1 MGTADVGP
9 SPPAGG
15 LPRGT
20 RILFVADGRSPIA
33 RNWIEHFVGRGD
45 EVHLVSTFPCEAGSL
60 RLAGLHI
67 LPVAFARFAG
77 GNVGRG
83 RAGAAAGGARGLT
96 RKLRARAVSAAFPT
110 VFGWLG
116 PATLGSHARRLRELV
131 RQIRPEVVHAMR
143 IPYEGM
149 VAAEAL
155 AGTAYPLV
163 VSVWGNDLELWA
175 ERYPLVGRFT
185 RRALERAT
193 ALHPDCARDL
203 HLAGRWGW
211 NPERPA
217 AVLPGNGGIRRD
229 VFHPG
234 PPDAEVAR
242 RHGLPPGGPLVL
254 NARGFRAY
262 VRNDTFFRAIP
273 RVLER
278 RPDVVFAAVGMQGD
292 PRAERWVR
300 DLGIGRAVRLLPRV
314 EPEEMAPLFRLAAAA
329 VSPSEFDGTPNTLL
343 ESMACGAFPVSGD
356 IASVREWVQ
365 DGVNGL
371 LFPPDAPRALADAT
385 LRALE
390 DEGLRLQAGE
400 RNQVLIRD
408 RADHAA
414 SMARAEALYMAA
426 MRAAGGPA
434 AP

>member
-1 MGTADVGP
+1 
-9 SPPAGG
+9 
-15 LPRGT
+15 
-20 RILFVADGRSPIA
+20 VADGRSPIA
-33 RNWIEHFVGRGD
+33 RSWIEHFVARGD

-60 RLAGLHI
+60 RLAGLHV

-83 RAGAAAGGARGLT
+83 AAAAAAPGGAAALT
-96 RKLRARAVSAAFPT
+96 RKLRARAVAAAFPT
-110 VFGWLG
+110 VFGWLA

-131 RQIRPEVVHAMR
+131 RQVQPEVVHALR
-143 IPYEGM
+143 IPYEGI

-185 RRALERAT
+185 RRALARAT

-203 HLAGRWGW
+203 HLAERWGW
-211 NPERPA
+211 NPERPS

-242 RHGLPPGGPLVL
+242 RHGLPVDGPVVL

-278 RPDVVFAAVGMQGD
+278 RPDVVFAAVGMRGD
-292 PRAERWVR
+292 PRAERWLR
-300 DLGIGRAVRLLPRV
+300 DLGIGHAVRLLPRV
-314 EPEEMAPLFRLAAAA
+314 EPEEMAPLFRLSAAA

-343 ESMACGAFPVSGD
+343 EAMACGAFPVSGD

-371 LFPPDAPRALADAT
+371 LFPPGDPRALADAT
-385 LRALE
+385 LRALG
-390 DEGLRLQAGE
+390 DEGLRRRAGE
-400 RNQVLIRD
+400 RNEVLIRE

-414 SMARAEALYMAA
+414 SMARAEALYVAA
-426 MRAAGGPA
+426 VRGAGGPA

>member
-1 MGTADVGP
+1 
-9 SPPAGG
+9 
-15 LPRGT
+15 
-20 RILFVADGRSPIA
+20 VADGRSPIA
-33 RNWIEHFVGRGD
+33 RNWIEHFVARGD

-60 RLAGLHI
+60 RLAGLHV

-83 RAGAAAGGARGLT
+83 AAPASAGRAAALT
-96 RKLRARAVSAAFPT
+96 RNLRARAVAAAFPT
-110 VFGWLG
+110 VFGWLA

-131 RQIRPEVVHAMR
+131 LQIRPEVVHALR
-143 IPYEGM
+143 IPYEGI

-185 RRALERAT
+185 RRALARAT

-203 HLAGRWGW
+203 HLAEQWGW
-211 NPERPA
+211 NPERPS

-242 RHGLPPGGPLVL
+242 RHALPAGGPLVL

-262 VRNDTFFRAIP
+262 VRNDTFFRSIP

-278 RPDVVFAAVGMQGD
+278 RPEAVFAAVGMQGD
-292 PRAERWVR
+292 PRAERWIR
-300 DLGIGRAVRLLPRV
+300 DLGIGHAVRLLPRV
-314 EPEEMAPLFRLAAAA
+314 APAEMAALLRLSTAA

-343 ESMACGAFPVSGD
+343 EAMACGAFPVAGD
-356 IASVREWVQ
+356 IASVREWIT
-365 DGVNGL
+365 DGQNGL
-371 LFPPDAPRALADAT
+371 LCDPADPAALAAAL
-385 LRALE
+385 LRALG
-390 DEGLRLQAGE
+390 DEPLRRGAAE
-400 RNQVLIRD
+400 RNAALVAE
-408 RADHAA
+408 RADFAEV
-414 SMARAEALYMAA
+414 MRRAEAFYARVVNEALP
-426 MRAAGGPA
+426 G
-434 AP
+434 